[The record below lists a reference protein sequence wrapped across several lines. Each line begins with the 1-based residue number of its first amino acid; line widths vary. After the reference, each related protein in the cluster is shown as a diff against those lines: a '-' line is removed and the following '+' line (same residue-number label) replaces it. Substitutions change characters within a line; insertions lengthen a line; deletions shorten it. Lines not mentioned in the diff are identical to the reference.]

1 VVGLKR
7 AGLQPADISA
17 LKKAYQILFR
27 SRLKLEEAL
36 QRIEAECPTA
46 HTRHLVDFIRRS
58 ERGIC
63 RE

>member
-1 VVGLKR
+1 
-7 AGLQPADISA
+7 
-17 LKKAYQILFR
+17 
-27 SRLKLEEAL
+27 LKLDEAL